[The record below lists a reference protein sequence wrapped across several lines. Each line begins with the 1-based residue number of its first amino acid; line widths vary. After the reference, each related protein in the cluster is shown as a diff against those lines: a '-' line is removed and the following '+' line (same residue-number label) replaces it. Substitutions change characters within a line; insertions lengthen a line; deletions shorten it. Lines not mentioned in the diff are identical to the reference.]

1 MARCPNINLPEWQQ
15 LVIAQGEDKAYFLWD
30 NYNGVVPQQL
40 YDGRNSSVIPKVK
53 ELIAKMGVSVVKLQD
68 YAKDNP
74 DVDVSSANAIADITG
89 KIIAVSEGA
98 TDIEIT
104 EEMVHIA
111 TAILEQ
117 QNPSLVTEMISKIGR
132 FKIYKDTLETYR
144 DNPNYQLEDGRPDI
158 RKIKKEAADKLIT
171 YLVSD
176 SLNNLSDPALLEEE
190 NTSFFRQIWNAIKD
204 WFRGQYAQSNLDIFK
219 TAAEQVE
226 EGVEGDI
233 IDGSAK
239 DIYFSITEAQQNIQK
254 EIIATKETLRKVESK
269 QEANPLLLDDENA
282 NNYYEVL
289 DETTGEYKRVKKRV
303 TDRVKAWY
311 ASKFR
316 GKIFTEAEKRDNE
329 LKRQLGVEFHNMFE
343 EIHARFFNSD
353 GTRRETPGP
362 APEISDVKKA
372 QVYAKLEKYYTDLV
386 AEFSKDGKN
395 PMVFSEVMVYDKS
408 ENEAGTIDLL
418 IVDEDGKSHI
428 YDWKFMSV
436 AKGAQDVAWYKQ
448 GAYGIQLGRYK
459 DILKDNYGVKEIGK
473 NRAVPV
479 LLNLKRQ
486 NFQDSSSP
494 LEFTGIGIGSVN
506 PTSVEPLTL
515 TPVSEKTE
523 TTGIRDLDSL
533 IKRLNAVYTQIEKT
547 KPTDETDR
555 SSKRERLNIIKQAIR
570 QAQANQNL
578 TPIIDAV
585 AIQQTEGENIIAEYE
600 TLYKGRPFSETDID
614 NAQLSDF
621 ADRVVAY
628 LEQAEAFGQVNLD
641 LEPLIRNS
649 SLEKEDQD
657 RYLADIDAKTRNINR
672 NVREIKTIS
681 GEFADKYI
689 GLKNNVTGLL
699 DPQALLRGLKSTF
712 RSLSELPLPSLR
724 ILSRLAR
731 VSESR
736 GEAEAL
742 EEVNELL
749 AIRDKLKERGGK
761 LLDVIRPLYQKDS
774 EGGLVN
780 KLIYKY
786 SRDFYDAVDQNAE
799 EGNRSKKFLQE
810 SIDIEA
816 YKNEANAILQK
827 EIEKYNKL
835 YDDESLRNKL
845 ILEAKRKW
853 DITRQDF
860 NGWNNYVIKRHPL
873 AKWESAEYKQIKQN
887 PDLLALYNFI
897 AKINEKAKD
906 VGYLDNRIQSTF
918 LPFVRKGTAEGLAW
932 NMNVSA
938 LLNWAGKLTARADD
952 LGYGSINELTGA
964 TENAIPKYYTYDF
977 TQDPDGGPN
986 DVSDVSLEFFK
997 NQILYINHLNK
1008 YKYMSDIE
1016 GQINLV
1022 RTIVKAKDHYKTT
1035 RFSGVATEG
1044 GKPIIEKG
1052 NENNAEI
1059 FDLFMENIM
1068 YDNQFPADSEDFG
1081 VPTGRIR
1088 KGFNDIARQMGVPES
1103 ALPFTEGE
1111 EGNNYSVIKFM
1122 QTLNNVFQ
1130 AKTLGLEPI
1139 SGAVNLFGANIQVAA
1154 QAGNYFD
1161 AREFA
1166 ANELKLLGNKWKNV
1180 GDLKSDERKM
1190 FEELIEIFMPLKDSP
1205 TYEKLKDSV
1214 ISTSAKLDMGTQD
1227 TLFAFFRQPEL
1238 HLERSLF
1245 LTLLQNTMVIDGK
1258 LVNIKEFVRNK
1269 YKDRYKD
1276 AESFSNVKD
1285 KIKSEISELKKN
1297 KSITATMK
1305 LEDGKVVVPGLDL
1318 KNRVEL
1324 QRLTNLTRTLARN
1337 ATGGFTDFDN
1347 IKMNMNIWTKSM
1359 MVFKGWIPKL
1369 VDTRFSEFRKVGDD
1383 FTVRV
1388 DEDGMTTGE
1397 KYDVG
1402 RVRLFLSF
1410 LSFNIP
1416 RVLRELSGMGIGLGK
1431 LDDVGLARIDKSF
1444 QDYTEYYESRTGE
1457 KLNMTREDFI
1467 EMVRQNM
1474 RKQLQE
1480 LGLLMALQ
1488 GMLFALGFMEPED
1501 DADRAQKN
1509 SYRYLRKTFN
1519 RFQEELMFFYNPT
1532 EWSAT
1537 LSGGILPSVS
1547 LFAEAGRFMTHF
1559 YREVT
1564 GFDHTNQNRTPR
1576 EVRRDA
1582 LPLKY
1587 LMKLFPVTKSLV
1599 QWLAM
1604 FDPQFAKDFDVTIQ
1618 ERRRR

>member
-1 MARCPNINLPEWQQ
+1 M
-15 LVIAQGEDKAYFLWD
+15 
-30 NYNGVVPQQL
+30 
-40 YDGRNSSVIPKVK
+40 
-53 ELIAKMGVSVVKLQD
+53 
-68 YAKDNP
+68 
-74 DVDVSSANAIADITG
+74 
-89 KIIAVSEGA
+89 
-98 TDIEIT
+98 
-104 EEMVHIA
+104 
-111 TAILEQ
+111 
-117 QNPSLVTEMISKIGR
+117 
-132 FKIYKDTLETYR
+132 
-144 DNPNYQLEDGRPDI
+144 
-158 RKIKKEAADKLIT
+158 
-171 YLVSD
+171 
-176 SLNNLSDPALLEEE
+176 
-190 NTSFFRQIWNAIKD
+190 
-204 WFRGQYAQSNLDIFK
+204 
-219 TAAEQVE
+219 
-226 EGVEGDI
+226 
-233 IDGSAK
+233 
-239 DIYFSITEAQQNIQK
+239 
-254 EIIATKETLRKVESK
+254 
-269 QEANPLLLDDENA
+269 
-282 NNYYEVL
+282 
-289 DETTGEYKRVKKRV
+289 
-303 TDRVKAWY
+303 
-311 ASKFR
+311 
-316 GKIFTEAEKRDNE
+316 
-329 LKRQLGVEFHNMFE
+329 
-343 EIHARFFNSD
+343 
-353 GTRRETPGP
+353 
-362 APEISDVKKA
+362 
-372 QVYAKLEKYYTDLV
+372 
-386 AEFSKDGKN
+386 
-395 PMVFSEVMVYDKS
+395 
-408 ENEAGTIDLL
+408 
-418 IVDEDGKSHI
+418 
-428 YDWKFMSV
+428 
-436 AKGAQDVAWYKQ
+436 
-448 GAYGIQLGRYK
+448 
-459 DILKDNYGVKEIGK
+459 
-473 NRAVPV
+473 
-479 LLNLKRQ
+479 
-486 NFQDSSSP
+486 
-494 LEFTGIGIGSVN
+494 
-506 PTSVEPLTL
+506 
-515 TPVSEKTE
+515 
-523 TTGIRDLDSL
+523 
-533 IKRLNAVYTQIEKT
+533 
-547 KPTDETDR
+547 
-555 SSKRERLNIIKQAIR
+555 
-570 QAQANQNL
+570 
-578 TPIIDAV
+578 
-585 AIQQTEGENIIAEYE
+585 
-600 TLYKGRPFSETDID
+600 
-614 NAQLSDF
+614 
-621 ADRVVAY
+621 
-628 LEQAEAFGQVNLD
+628 
-641 LEPLIRNS
+641 
-649 SLEKEDQD
+649 
-657 RYLADIDAKTRNINR
+657 
-672 NVREIKTIS
+672 
-681 GEFADKYI
+681 
-689 GLKNNVTGLL
+689 
-699 DPQALLRGLKSTF
+699 
-712 RSLSELPLPSLR
+712 
-724 ILSRLAR
+724 AR

-816 YKNEANAILQK
+816 YKNEANTILQK
-827 EIEKYNKL
+827 EIDKYNKL

-1166 ANELKLLGNKWKNV
+1166 ANEFKLLGNKWKNV

-1245 LTLLQNTMVIDGK
+1245 LTLLQNTMVVDGK
-1258 LVNIKEFVRNK
+1258 LVNIKEFGRNK

-1276 AESFSNVKD
+1276 AETYDNVKG

-1318 KNRVEL
+1318 KNREEL
-1324 QRLTNLTRTLARN
+1324 QRLTNLTRTLAR
-1337 ATGGFTDFDN
+1337 
-1347 IKMNMNIWTKSM
+1347 
-1359 MVFKGWIPKL
+1359 
-1369 VDTRFSEFRKVGDD
+1369 RVGDD

-1388 DEDGMTTGE
+1388 DENGMTTGE

-1416 RVLRELSGMGIGLGK
+1416 RVLREIGGMGIIVGTK
-1431 LDDVGLARIDKSF
+1431 LDDVGLARIDKAF
-1444 QDYTEYYESRTGE
+1444 QDYTAYYESRTGE
-1457 KLNMTREDFI
+1457 KLNMSREDFI

-1480 LGLLMALQ
+1480 IGLLMALQ

-1576 EVRRDA
+1576 EVREDA